1 MELVNAIPSNW
12 KINLKHSNNY
22 SQNLLDHLLLKS
34 NFLFYIE
41 KLESTKF
48 YCIINSSR
56 KNKPTSQIY
65 FEKKFHWKELD
76 WRVIYALPRNVITN
90 TYLRSF
96 QYKILNN
103 VIYLNEKL
111 FVFELSTT
119 SFRSFCNSFGNK
131 ITHFFC
137 NCTITQCS
145 WEKLQLKLKENITFL
160 TLTPQAAI
168 FGFLEADCQSY
179 LILNHIFLILKLRL

>member
-90 TYLRSF
+90 TY
-96 QYKILNN
+96 QYNN
-103 VIYLNEKL
+103 IRYYKQCYLSEWK
-111 FVFELSTT
+111 T
-119 SFRSFCNSFGNK
+119 FCLWTFYNIISVLLQ
-131 ITHFFC
+131 FF
-137 NCTITQCS
+137 
-145 WEKLQLKLKENITFL
+145 W
-160 TLTPQAAI
+160 
-168 FGFLEADCQSY
+168 
-179 LILNHIFLILKLRL
+179 